1 MVPLVLPALHRARL
15 LLASVSANCLAA
27 AACAAAEPPFPLAA
41 AAYAAAEPSS
51 PPATTAAPF
60 AVAPFA
66 VAPFATPPLPGGLL
80 SPCSEGSADIRP

>member
-1 MVPLVLPALHRARL
+1 MVPPVLPALHRARL

-27 AACAAAEPPFPLAA
+27 AACAAAEPPSPLAA

-51 PPATTAAPF
+51 PPATAAAPF

-66 VAPFATPPLPGGLL
+66 TTPLPGGLL
-80 SPCSEGSADIRP
+80 SPCPEGSADIRP